1 MQARELCVYL
11 RHHALQDNIPRRVL
25 YRKEE
30 VCEFE
35 CRQREPSALCLE
47 FTCFPRNEFL
57 VRAGFEVDSTR

>member
-11 RHHALQDNIPRRVL
+11 GHHALQDNIPRRVL

-35 CRQREPSALCLE
+35 CRQREPPALCLK
-47 FTCFPRNEFL
+47 FTCFPRNKFL
-57 VRAGFEVDSTR
+57 ERERVEVDSTR